1 MNDPRSKTAFYEET
15 ARKLMTFEQ
24 ELERENYIEAVAAR
38 YHVGFDNLRKLVNK
52 MAMKQVAIPKTTAR
66 AVQERTE
73 KDEGIIRSQ
82 KLLLTW
88 LIEYPRIYPFVKQ
101 FVTEEDFTLELY
113 RTCVGLLFEQYEAG
127 EINPAKIINHFTDQ
141 EEQRMAAALFH
152 AGLELT
158 TEAERE
164 KALRETM
171 KKIVSHSLQVRTEH
185 LDPTDLAGL
194 QDIIAC
200 RKKLPQI
207 GTVPVTF

>member
-15 ARKLMTFEQ
+15 ARKLMPFEQ

-101 FVTEEDFTLELY
+101 FVTE
-113 RTCVGLLFEQYEAG
+113 
-127 EINPAKIINHFTDQ
+127 
-141 EEQRMAAALFH
+141 
-152 AGLELT
+152 
-158 TEAERE
+158 
-164 KALRETM
+164 
-171 KKIVSHSLQVRTEH
+171 
-185 LDPTDLAGL
+185 
-194 QDIIAC
+194 
-200 RKKLPQI
+200 
-207 GTVPVTF
+207 